1 MSSDKRYV
9 IAKVPP
15 GEGLALDLGGGR
27 GELRR
32 PLERLGYRYVNVDL
46 APGAGRDA
54 VVGDAHGL
62 PFGSDMFDIVI
73 SSDSLEHFTQPIVA
87 LSEARRV
94 LKPNGSL
101 IVWVPFMHPFHGN
114 DYYRYTPLGL
124 RYVLRE
130 AELELVS
137 LEAPLWV
144 FSVVAQ
150 ALVVLLRSLGLG
162 SMERPIERAAA
173 SLDGRLRRVRSRDA
187 SFAAAYLVVARRR
200 SPKGP

>member
-1 MSSDKRYV
+1 
-9 IAKVPP
+9 VPP
-15 GEGLALDLGGGR
+15 GDGLALDLGGGL

-46 APGAGRDA
+46 TPGAGRGA
-54 VVGDAHGL
+54 VGGDAHGL
-62 PFGSDMFDIVI
+62 PFCSDTFDIVI
-73 SSDSLEHFTQPIVA
+73 SSDSMEHFIQPIVA

-94 LKPNGSL
+94 LKPTGSL
-101 IVWVPFMHPFHGN
+101 VIWVPFMHPFHGNN

-130 AELELVS
+130 AQLELVS

-150 ALVVLLRSLGLG
+150 ALVVLLQRLGLG
-162 SMERPIERAAA
+162 SLERPVERVAA
-173 SLDGRLRRVRSRDA
+173 SLDGRLHRARSCDA
-187 SFAAAYLVVARRR
+187 SFAAAYLAVARR
-200 SPKGP
+200 SPEGP